1 MKILLA
7 SITQAVSAACAMAA
21 VVLQMA
27 APPPAVEELAALDVA
42 PENRCAAYHAH
53 VDYRYSRALER
64 MAASLLGGYFGAYED
79 HWFNDDGSQT
89 DIEHVVARSEAH
101 DSGLCRASSLIKT
114 AFSNDLDNVA
124 LASPAVNR
132 FQKRDKDAAEWLPEH
147 NRCWFAATVVKVKRK
162 YGLAVDEAEAAA
174 LADVLAG
181 CPSTDMEVSRR

>member
-7 SITQAVSAACAMAA
+7 SITQAVSAACAIAA

-64 MAASLLGGYFGAYED
+64 MAAQLLGGYFGAYE
-79 HWFNDDGSQT
+79 
-89 DIEHVVARSEAH
+89 
-101 DSGLCRASSLIKT
+101 
-114 AFSNDLDNVA
+114 
-124 LASPAVNR
+124 
-132 FQKRDKDAAEWLPEH
+132 
-147 NRCWFAATVVKVKRK
+147 
-162 YGLAVDEAEAAA
+162 AA